1 MSLLWLLIKSLT
13 VRNPQTE
20 FMESLRIWGGLN
32 ESPVL
37 FRRVA
42 TNVDEGGRN
51 AIGVRRQA
59 KAEDRSDVCNW
70 GCVICIFAI
79 VP

>member
-1 MSLLWLLIKSLT
+1 M
-13 VRNPQTE
+13 NPQYFFE
-20 FMESLRIWGGLN
+20 GSLRMW
-32 ESPVL
+32 
-37 FRRVA
+37 
-42 TNVDEGGRN
+42 TKGGRN